1 MAAQA
6 LVNAE
11 RNGNAERRTEKRGIR
26 FWAGWLFRLLLA
38 AAALVNAERNGN
50 AEPFSSLRAGSERR
64 TERQCKTGALNPC
77 QVLKYVDKK
86 RAHKLDYGKL
96 ATGLKP

>member
-1 MAAQA
+1 MGFWGGWPQRLLQAAAA

-11 RNGNAERRTEKRGIR
+11 RNGNAEPFASLRAGSERR
-26 FWAGWLFRLLLA
+26 
-38 AAALVNAERNGN
+38 RNGN

-96 ATGLKP
+96 AADLKP